1 MSDTSPEIVGDGR
14 EEPISVTDRIL
25 LTVSGTIASDL
36 ADSISVGNRP
46 RADFFEMAL
55 TMQADVIDYAGALA
69 GAGPFARLLRRVAGD
84 NALLAW
90 TCFRRRG
97 RYDVVVTD
105 GEQIGIPYAALTLF
119 SSHRRRPRHAMI
131 VHIMSVPKKAWIF
144 RTLQLRRRVDAMFVY
159 SSWQRDYAINAL
171 GMQSAAV
178 VLTSF
183 MVDAKFFALDQVIP
197 VPRRMICAAGLEFR
211 DYDTLIAAVR
221 GLDVELVIAAA
232 SPWSKR
238 SNELE
243 AAPLPENVTM
253 CKLSLFDLR
262 QLYADAMFVVMPLRE
277 VEFQAGVTTILEAM
291 SMSKPVVCSRTRGQT
306 DVIIDGTTGV
316 YVPPGDAGA
325 LRRAITSLLDDADM
339 TTRLGKA
346 AREWIVR
353 NADIENYAARFAR
366 IVEGLTADSSP

>member
-1 MSDTSPEIVGDGR
+1 
-14 EEPISVTDRIL
+14 VTNRTL

-36 ADSISVGNRP
+36 ADSIGVGNRP
-46 RADFFEMAL
+46 RADFFEMAQ
-55 TMQADVIDYAGALA
+55 TMRADVVDYAGALDSA
-69 GAGPFARLLRRVAGD
+69 GRFGRLLRRLGGD

-90 TCFRRRG
+90 TCFRRRR
-97 RYDVVVTD
+97 RYDAIVTD

-119 SSHRRRPRHAMI
+119 SSRRRRPRHAMI
-131 VHIMSVPKKAWIF
+131 VHIMSVPKKALIF
-144 RTLQLRRRVDAMFVY
+144 RTLQLRCRVDAMFVY
-159 SSWQRDYAINAL
+159 SSWQRQYAVNSL
-171 GMQSAAV
+171 GMKSAAV

-183 MVDAKFFALDQVIP
+183 MVDAKFFAIDQV
-197 VPRRMICAAGLEFR
+197 VAAPRRMICAAGLEFR
-211 DYDTLIAAVR
+211 DYDTLIAAVI
-221 GLDVELVIAAA
+221 GLDVDLVIAAA

-238 SNELE
+238 PNELE
-243 AAPLPENVTM
+243 AAPLPENVTV
-253 CKLSLFDLR
+253 CKLTLFELR

-306 DVIIDGTTGV
+306 DVIIDGATGM

-339 TTRLGKA
+339 TSRLGTA
-346 AREWIVR
+346 AREWVVH

-366 IVEGLTADSSP
+366 SVEGLTTDSAS

>member
-1 MSDTSPEIVGDGR
+1 MTN
-14 EEPISVTDRIL
+14 RIL

-36 ADSISVGNRP
+36 ADSIGVGHRP

-55 TMQADVIDYAGALA
+55 TMQADLIDHAGALA
-69 GAGPFARLLRRVAGD
+69 SAGPFARLLRRLAGD

-90 TCFRRRG
+90 TCFRRRS

-119 SSHRRRPRHAMI
+119 SSNRRRTRHAMI
-131 VHIMSVPKKAWIF
+131 VHIMSVPKKSLIF

-171 GMQSAAV
+171 GMQAKAV

-183 MVDAKFFALDQVIP
+183 MVDAKFFALDQVVP
-197 VPRRMICAAGLEFR
+197 APRRMICAAGLEFR
-211 DYDTLIAAVR
+211 DYDTLVAAVR

-277 VEFQAGVTTILEAM
+277 VDFQAGVTTVLEAM

-306 DVIIDGTTGV
+306 DVIIDGTTGM

-325 LRRAITSLLDDADM
+325 LRRAITSLLDDAE
-339 TTRLGKA
+339 TTSRLGNA
-346 AREWIVR
+346 AREWIVH
-353 NADIENYAARFAR
+353 NADIENYSARFAR
-366 IVEGLTADSSP
+366 SIEGLTTDAST